1 MALCYIPIVSQTT
14 KNNTMPQQTTCPDC
28 NAKLNWR
35 YEPPYQEYRGGKV
48 WGGNYSADC
57 ECGWEGDEKG
67 GLENYNV
74 QENTRGW

>member
-1 MALCYIPIVSQTT
+1 
-14 KNNTMPQQTTCPDC
+14 MPQQTTCPDC

-67 GLENYNV
+67 DLENYNV